1 MKKITLIL
9 TLFVMAMTAMAQ
21 KSIFGVV
28 VSKTDASPVELATV
42 RLFSYRGTDSTMVQG
57 TQAYL
62 DGSFALKNI
71 SAGKYK
77 LIISA
82 VGFGDHTQW
91 VEMKTQDIRLGNI
104 RMQEQVHHLDEV
116 SVQGRAA
123 EMTVKGDT
131 IEYNTAAYQ
140 VAENANVEDLLK
152 KMNGVEVDKE
162 GKVTINGEEIKGV
175 RIDGKKFFGDDVQTA
190 TKNIP
195 ADMIDKIQVIDEKSD
210 MAKLT
215 GFDDD
220 EGERIINLSLKK
232 DRKKGLF
239 GNYSGALGADIITD
253 DGGAFDYGNPAY
265 GATAAER
272 AAHFFGN
279 DFRYNANLFTNLL
292 LGESQTTILA
302 GANNTNEIRSGRG
315 RGWFGGQ
322 NAGVTASENIGVNT
336 NIDLNSKIEKKD
348 SQTSLLLGGDAT
360 ITHSNNDTRTLSNK
374 ESYSEDA
381 TYFDRDST
389 VKLAN
394 SWDAQMRLELEY
406 QIDSLNKI
414 ILRPQ
419 ISYSQSHSNQSN
431 NYIYDRDS
439 VRINDG
445 YQLQESLNEEIKASI
460 RAIYNHKFA
469 KPGRSITMRAN
480 ISFTNTKGNTDTY
493 AWDNILSR
501 ALVDQYTSSHNNAL
515 SYSLRTSYVEPI
527 YGKNHFLEMVLSL
540 SGNNRNSVKDQYS
553 MDSVS
558 GDYQYD
564 YDFSNSL
571 INNMYT
577 EQLELNYRWVSEKID
592 LTAGARVL
600 ATQTH
605 SQTFYGGVL
614 ARDTLY
620 NRFNWSPNV
629 RFRYKFGKKEFAR
642 INYRGNVNQPS
653 IQQMEPVRNNSDA
666 MNETVGNLGLNPAFR
681 HNIFAMYSKFNQ
693 EKFSSIMVGMNA
705 NLTQDALTNNTI
717 YDQTGK
723 RYNQTVNAEM
733 IPWYLGAHFMSNTPF
748 CNKMF
753 QFHSRTV
760 VGYNQR
766 VAYVLREQD
775 ASQIAQLIAAD
786 QLPLGDES
794 KTGNLRVSSD
804 LTLRFTHK
812 IVDIGVKNTNI
823 YSLTLNSLNK
833 KNVSHIGDWIISGDV
848 TFHLPKSWNIATD
861 ISYTSRH
868 GYQGLSDINELIWNA
883 SIDKTW
889 NNSTLTLKVYD
900 ILQDKKNIVQ
910 TVSDNSVSYQKFNTL
925 PTYFMLTFT
934 YKLNRMGN
942 LKATGHAAW
951 QQQMYESGGRP
962 RF

>member
-1 MKKITLIL
+1 
-9 TLFVMAMTAMAQ
+9 MAQ

-77 LIISA
+77 LIVSA
-82 VGFGDHTQW
+82 VGFSDHTQW
-91 VEMKTQDIRLGNI
+91 VEMKAQDIRLGNI

-162 GKVTINGEEIKGV
+162 GKITINGEEIKGV

-265 GATAAER
+265 GTTDAER

-389 VKLAN
+389 VKLSN
-394 SWDAQMRLELEY
+394 SWDAQMRLELE
-406 QIDSLNKI
+406 
-414 ILRPQ
+414 
-419 ISYSQSHSNQSN
+419 
-431 NYIYDRDS
+431 
-439 VRINDG
+439 
-445 YQLQESLNEEIKASI
+445 
-460 RAIYNHKFA
+460 
-469 KPGRSITMRAN
+469 
-480 ISFTNTKGNTDTY
+480 
-493 AWDNILSR
+493 
-501 ALVDQYTSSHNNAL
+501 
-515 SYSLRTSYVEPI
+515 
-527 YGKNHFLEMVLSL
+527 
-540 SGNNRNSVKDQYS
+540 
-553 MDSVS
+553 
-558 GDYQYD
+558 
-564 YDFSNSL
+564 
-571 INNMYT
+571 
-577 EQLELNYRWVSEKID
+577 
-592 LTAGARVL
+592 
-600 ATQTH
+600 
-605 SQTFYGGVL
+605 
-614 ARDTLY
+614 
-620 NRFNWSPNV
+620 
-629 RFRYKFGKKEFAR
+629 
-642 INYRGNVNQPS
+642 
-653 IQQMEPVRNNSDA
+653 
-666 MNETVGNLGLNPAFR
+666 
-681 HNIFAMYSKFNQ
+681 
-693 EKFSSIMVGMNA
+693 
-705 NLTQDALTNNTI
+705 
-717 YDQTGK
+717 
-723 RYNQTVNAEM
+723 
-733 IPWYLGAHFMSNTPF
+733 
-748 CNKMF
+748 
-753 QFHSRTV
+753 
-760 VGYNQR
+760 
-766 VAYVLREQD
+766 
-775 ASQIAQLIAAD
+775 
-786 QLPLGDES
+786 
-794 KTGNLRVSSD
+794 
-804 LTLRFTHK
+804 
-812 IVDIGVKNTNI
+812 
-823 YSLTLNSLNK
+823 
-833 KNVSHIGDWIISGDV
+833 
-848 TFHLPKSWNIATD
+848 
-861 ISYTSRH
+861 
-868 GYQGLSDINELIWNA
+868 
-883 SIDKTW
+883 
-889 NNSTLTLKVYD
+889 
-900 ILQDKKNIVQ
+900 
-910 TVSDNSVSYQKFNTL
+910 
-925 PTYFMLTFT
+925 
-934 YKLNRMGN
+934 
-942 LKATGHAAW
+942 
-951 QQQMYESGGRP
+951 
-962 RF
+962 